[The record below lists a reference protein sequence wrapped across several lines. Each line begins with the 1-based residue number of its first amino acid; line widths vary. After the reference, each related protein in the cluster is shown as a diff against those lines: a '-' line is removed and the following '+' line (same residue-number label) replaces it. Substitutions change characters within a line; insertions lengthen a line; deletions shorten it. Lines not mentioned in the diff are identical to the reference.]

1 MLDLGLLE
9 KIKKNNRDGILILFS
24 IPKKRHIGL
33 KKRNMERDIF
43 ISYSRRDINVVHSI
57 MSEIECETG
66 GKCWQDLDA
75 IYADEQDYLDKIV
88 EGIETCKVFLFMLSK
103 SSQESEHAIGE
114 LTAAFKQQKEKG
126 IHVVVVNID
135 DCEMSMKFTIKYTTQ
150 NIISWSDSSQKERL
164 ISDLKR
170 WLGAISLE
178 QSRKIQ
184 EEIMKLSDSY
194 QTLDS
199 QLVTIADQII
209 EKSKLLGNKTKQ
221 CPVCANVVSL
231 DASFCNQ
238 CGWRFS
244 VLYGMNSN
252 YSKFY
257 DKEQCKLCKRNWDSI
272 GKIVLLENDLQN
284 MRQELTLTKAKL
296 KHAEDNPKLP
306 PFIQQIV
313 DNFVYIEG
321 GTFLM
326 GATQEQEDECRDFE
340 KPVHEVHLDSFYIGR
355 TPVTQQQWEAVMG
368 YNPSCFKGDKLPVE
382 QVSWVDCHKFINR
395 LNSLTGK
402 KFRLP
407 FEAEWEYAARGGIK
421 SCGSKFS
428 GGDTYDD
435 VAWYKDNSDSKT
447 HPVASKVPNE
457 LGIYDMSGNVWEWC
471 QDWDGKYPSSP
482 VTNPKGPTAGS
493 YRLFRGGSWCSTP
506 RDCRVSYRNSY
517 APTFTSNY
525 LGFRLAF

>member
-1 MLDLGLLE
+1 MFKYDV
-9 KIKKNNRDGILILFS
+9 
-24 IPKKRHIGL
+24 
-33 KKRNMERDIF
+33 F
-43 ISYSRRDINVVHSI
+43 ISYSRRDITIVQSI
-57 MSEIECETG
+57 MSDIERETG

-75 IYADEQDYLDKIV
+75 IYADEKDYLDKIV

-135 DCEMSMKFTIKYTTQ
+135 NCEMSMKFTIKFTTQ
-150 NIISWSDSSQKERL
+150 NIIYWSDSSQKERL
-164 ISDLKR
+164 LIDLKR
-170 WLGAISLE
+170 WLRKLSSE

-184 EEIMKLSDSY
+184 EEIIKLSDNYRSFY
-194 QTLDS
+194 E
-199 QLVTIADQII
+199 QLVSISEQII
-209 EKSKLLGNKTKQ
+209 DKNQLLGNETKQ
-221 CPVCANVVSL
+221 CPVCDNIVSI
-231 DASFCNQ
+231 DASYCYQ
-238 CGWRFS
+238 CGWGFS
-244 VLYGMNSN
+244 ALYGMDGKF
-252 YSKFY
+252 SKIY
-257 DKEQCKLCKRNWDSI
+257 DNDQRKICQKNWESI
-272 GKIVLLENDLQN
+272 GKIVLLKNDLQN
-284 MRQELTLTKAKL
+284 TLQELKETKAKL
-296 KHAEDNPKLP
+296 KFAEENPKLP
-306 PFIQQIV
+306 PFIQQII
-313 DNFVYIEG
+313 DNLIYVEG
-321 GTFLM
+321 GAYLM

-340 KPVHEVHLDSFYIGR
+340 KPVHEVHLDNFYIGR

-368 YNPSCFKGDKLPVE
+368 YNPSCFKGEKLPVE
-382 QVSWVDCHKFINR
+382 QVSWVDCHRFINR

-407 FEAEWEYAARGGIK
+407 FEAEWEFAARGGIK

-428 GGDTYDD
+428 GGDTFDD
-435 VAWYKDNSDSKT
+435 VAWYKDNSDSRT

-471 QDWDGKYPSSP
+471 QDWDGKYPSSL
-482 VTNPKGPTAGS
+482 VTNPKGPTFGS

-525 LGFRLAF
+525 LGFRLAL